1 MLVFTDEYEAEKNR
15 YDCTA
20 GGGGER
26 RGQGSERTAIGRRRE
41 KRRGGAKGDAS
52 PSSAPPP
59 SLAPLP
65 SLWGSSRRSFSTSNS
80 YGKAIKRCGGVFKG
94 LIGRRLSLQ
103 ARSPS
108 SGRILESSTLP
119 CPELGLGNR
128 SKTRSVHAHV
138 CNTYMHGHKHPQFSL
153 FQKHGVSSYLR
164 GACCATA
171 LELGMMGRMAPPE
184 VFQPSFGLM
193 SITSRKY
200 VTL

>member
-1 MLVFTDEYEAEKNR
+1 MSLSRIEAPES
-15 YDCTA
+15 C
-20 GGGGER
+20 
-26 RGQGSERTAIGRRRE
+26 
-41 KRRGGAKGDAS
+41 
-52 PSSAPPP
+52 PPP
-59 SLAPLP
+59 ATCAGRNSELL
-65 SLWGSSRRSFSTSNS
+65 SSH
-80 YGKAIKRCGGVFKG
+80 A
-94 LIGRRLSLQ
+94 GRRLSLQ

-138 CNTYMHGHKHPQFSL
+138 CNTYMHGHRHPQFSL
-153 FQKHGVSSYLR
+153 FQKHGVSSHLR
-164 GACCATA
+164 GACCATT

-184 VFQPSFGLM
+184 VFQPSFGLK